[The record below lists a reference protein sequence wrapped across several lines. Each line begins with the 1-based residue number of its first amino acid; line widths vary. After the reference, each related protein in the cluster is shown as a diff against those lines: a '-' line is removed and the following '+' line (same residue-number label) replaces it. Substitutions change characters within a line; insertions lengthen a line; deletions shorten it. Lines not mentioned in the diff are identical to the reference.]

1 MLKNFPLLLADPSNF
16 AHGLNF
22 TPKIFPGSKSLFS
35 TKVVNKLKLKC
46 TTHSKEIMVSWL
58 QNGNKVTIMKNKYC
72 NGDYG
77 N

>member
-1 MLKNFPLLLADPSNF
+1 MLKNFPLLFADPSNF
-16 AHGLNF
+16 A
-22 TPKIFPGSKSLFS
+22 PKIFPGSKSLLS

-72 NGDYG
+72 TGDYG